1 MTDFFVRRRAALVS
15 IALVAILAGPAA
27 AGEPGPGRP
36 RRARLARFGKMNL
49 IDNALFD
56 LAEFY
61 MGEGRTSETVAVLGR
76 IAGETPDRQTRSMAH
91 FNLATIHETILD
103 DPDRARA
110 EYARVTGPMAAG
122 ARSKILR
129 PLRAQKRWGEAVDF
143 LKECLAACEEPTEK
157 AKVIRTL
164 TAIAKTSGDDKLLET
179 TLRSVPDL
187 VTYEEARA
195 AAEAEDRKLAE
206 MRKKIEAAG
215 GGRADAAAAQ
225 PRPGHRDEAP
235 PPTVRGRRGAGGA
248 TRARPVKSA
257 AKIEE
262 QIRELERAGFHD
274 EAQRLREELRKLRD
288 AKAPD
293 QF

>member
-1 MTDFFVRRRAALVS
+1 MTDFFVWRRVALVS
-15 IALVAILAGPAA
+15 IALVAILAGPVA

-36 RRARLARFGKMNL
+36 RRARLARFGRMNL
-49 IDNALFD
+49 VDNALFD

-61 MGEGRTSETVAVLGR
+61 MGEGRTSEGVAVLDR

-91 FNLATIHETILD
+91 FNLATIHETILN

-129 PLRAQKRWGEAVDF
+129 PLRAQKRWGEAADF

-164 TAIAKTSGDDKLLET
+164 TAIAKTGGDDKLLEA

-195 AAEAEDRKLAE
+195 AAEAEDRKLTE
-206 MRKKIEAAG
+206 MRKRIEAAG
-215 GGRADAAAAQ
+215 GAGADAAAAQ
-225 PRPGHRDEAP
+225 PRPGHRDKT
-235 PPTVRGRRGAGGA
+235 PPTVRVRPGAGGA
-248 TRARPVKSA
+248 TRARPVRSA

-274 EAQRLREELRKLRD
+274 EAQRLREELRKLKD

>member
-1 MTDFFVRRRAALVS
+1 MTDPFVCRRVALVS
-15 IALVAILAGPAA
+15 VALFGILAGPAA
-27 AGEPGPGRP
+27 AGEPRPAPP

-61 MGEGRTSETVAVLGR
+61 MGEGRTSEGVAVLER
-76 IAGETPDRQTRSMAH
+76 IAGETPDRQARSMAH
-91 FNLATIHETILD
+91 FNLATVHETILN

-122 ARSKILR
+122 ARSKVLR

-143 LKECLAACEEPTEK
+143 LKECLPACEEPSEK

-187 VTYEEARA
+187 LTYEEAKA
-195 AAEAEDRKLAE
+195 AAEAEDRKLSE
-206 MRKKIEAAG
+206 MRKRIEAAG
-215 GGRADAAAAQ
+215 GPRADAATAQ

-235 PPTVRGRRGAGGA
+235 TPTVRGRPGADGA
-248 TRARPVKSA
+248 TRARPIRSA
-257 AKIEE
+257 AKIEG

-274 EAQRLREELRKLRD
+274 EAQRLREELKKLRD
-288 AKAPD
+288 ARAPD